1 MLAKKKAAKAAPKS
15 TDLIHVGATIV
26 VEVPLPDGC
35 LSMFVGRIV
44 CRSPDTITLREASW
58 IAHTGRRSEFFAGV
72 LSGAC
77 EVEPYPEATLL
88 ELPAADAIV
97 TSWPHPLPRS
107 VR

>member
-1 MLAKKKAAKAAPKS
+1 MAAKKKTTNSA
-15 TDLIHVGATIV
+15 LCLV

-35 LSMFVGRIV
+35 LSMFVGRLVKRDATTIV
-44 CRSPDTITLREASW
+44 LTEASW
-58 IAHTGRRSEFFAGV
+58 ISHTGRRNEFFAGV